1 MGVLPEQDLDVVGLG
16 ALNVDY
22 IVSGP
27 TDVRYF
33 DDLERG
39 EEHHEEDFSMLQESI
54 ENLRAVHPKLTVQL
68 GGSALNTL
76 RALSSLDPELR
87 LGFVTIAG
95 GTPETL
101 PPETN
106 LEELGSSVDLMINWE
121 GGPPGTCVSV
131 VNDAERTLMTYN
143 NDVAVHALSDPKR
156 RTALLA
162 NLLRARLVHVTSF
175 FGPQAPAA
183 VATLL
188 KELRARRGT
197 DVVVSVDVGHVWAG
211 KHRARD
217 VLRYADIVFLNQAE
231 LGLLT
236 PAPASHEPLDQ
247 EESRAQRILDQLS
260 PGAQRVVVLKKKELA
275 GRGPDYIGR
284 AGAAMYLRT
293 GPTGPVK
300 RYEVMREALTPA
312 QVVDSTGAGDAFSAG
327 VLAGLY
333 SPQVEAIRILQ
344 LAFSAARHKM
354 ERPGI
359 EGYTKLDQL
368 MRGRALPPGLGQV
381 FISHA
386 RKDRRLVDAL
396 EQFLHAGSP
405 VARESQFFCSTLVK
419 QGLHPSRRLRQ
430 SIWDS
435 IRAAEFAIFVV
446 TEDFLESR
454 ECAYE
459 LGAAAALG
467 IRSIPLL
474 ADGVTFDNA
483 MIPVSDSAGGRLGN
497 RQGLAA
503 VHAELCDVFGYDHV
517 DNQVF
522 EGLLSDVVREAEKSV
537 VARREP
543 GPEQDFPFGLARPA
557 RSAKRKKPPATKKLP
572 AAGVAVPKVPKKTT
586 RQ

>member
-1 MGVLPEQDLDVVGLG
+1 MRPLPEQDLDIVGVG

-39 EEHHEEDFSMLQESI
+39 EEYHEEDFSLLRESI
-54 ENLRAVHPKLTVQL
+54 ENLRTVHPKLTVQL

-76 RALSSLDPELR
+76 RALASLDPELR

-95 GTPETL
+95 GTPATL

-106 LEELGSSVDLMINWE
+106 LDELDSSIELMIDWE
-121 GGPPGTCVSV
+121 DGPPGTCVSV
-131 VNDAERTLMTYN
+131 LNDGERTLMTYN
-143 NDVAVHALSDPKR
+143 NDVAIRALSDPKR
-156 RTALLA
+156 RRALLA
-162 NLLRARLVHVTSF
+162 HLLRARLVHVTSF
-175 FGPQAPAA
+175 FGPEAPTA
-183 VATLL
+183 VAMLL
-188 KELRARRGT
+188 KELRARRGP

-211 KHRARD
+211 KHSARE

-236 PAPASHEPLDQ
+236 PAPASQNALEQQ
-247 EESRAQRILDQLS
+247 ETRAQRILEQLS
-260 PGAQRVVVLKKKELA
+260 PDAARVVVLKKRELA
-275 GRGPDYIGR
+275 GRGTDYIGR
-284 AGAAMYLRT
+284 AGAAMYMRT
-293 GPTGPVK
+293 SSAAPIR

-333 SPQVEAIRILQ
+333 SPQVEATRVLR
-344 LAFSAARHKM
+344 LAFAAARHKM
-354 ERPGI
+354 QRPGVD
-359 EGYTKLDQL
+359 GYKKLDQL
-368 MRGRALPPGLGQV
+368 VRGGALPAGRGQV

-386 RKDRRLVDAL
+386 RRDRDLVGVIEAL
-396 EQFLHAGSP
+396 LHAGSP

-419 QGLHPSRRLRQ
+419 QGSHPSRRLRQ
-430 SIWDS
+430 SIWDAM
-435 IRAAEFAIFVV
+435 RAAEFAIFVV
-446 TEDFLESR
+446 TDAFLESR

-474 ADGVTFDNA
+474 ASGITFDNA
-483 MIPVSDSAGGRLGN
+483 LVPVSDSAGGRLDD

-503 VHAELCDVFGYDHV
+503 VHAELREVFDYEHV
-517 DNQVF
+517 ENQLF
-522 EGLLSDVVREAEKSV
+522 DSLLSDVVREAQKRAAPPGTQ
-537 VARREP
+537 VAT
-543 GPEQDFPFGLARPA
+543 QSFPFTVPRPVHA
-557 RSAKRKKPPATKKLP
+557 PKRKKPPTKKDRP
-572 AAGVAVPKVPKKTT
+572 TTAARTGKKSSS
-586 RQ
+586 